1 VIYLPIKKLC
11 SWRGC
16 SKICN
21 AEDKYCSYHQDKFI
35 KVERERYK
43 EYSKRRREDK
53 EQRKH
58 QDFYN
63 SNDWKRIRDAVISSC
78 NGIDLIEYYRT
89 GKVVQGERVHHI
101 VELDEDWNCRL
112 DINNLIYLTEQNP
125 SRVHVEYDKGDRE
138 KKQMQQILFG
148 LLEKWNKEFED

>member
-1 VIYLPIKKLC
+1 MALKKLC

-16 SKICN
+16 NKICN
-21 AEDKYCSYHQDKFI
+21 AQDKYCNYHQDKFN
-35 KVERERYK
+35 KQERERYK

-53 EQRKH
+53 EQKKY

-63 SNDWKRIRDAVISSC
+63 SSDWKRIRDAVISIC
-78 NGIDLIEYYRT
+78 NGIDIIEYYRS

-101 VELDEDWNCRL
+101 IELDEEWNCRL
-112 DINNLIYLTEQNP
+112 DINNLIYLTEQNH
-125 SRVHVEYDKGDRE
+125 RKVHSEYDKGEKE
-138 KKQMQQILFG
+138 KKQMQQVLFA